1 MKENKKDILYPKIS
15 FCTLKGIWDLG
26 KDLSKIFWV
35 FEDYFATINGFF
47 LTKFYF
53 CISQATHTSFFH
65 FYWGWGSW
73 ERDKRAAHNI
83 PFFFFL
89 FATCKFIIFT
99 ELFLLNKVNLH
110 FFYNKKKSRKILLRK
125 WALDHLQFRL
135 YALAG
140 LHGLKCIL
148 LARLSFK
155 CLDLRNGWN
164 WIKKIKVEEKKKK
177 KKGLGLTWKAK
188 SEESKIRV

>member
-35 FEDYFATINGFF
+35 FEDYFDTINGFF
-47 LTKFYF
+47 PTKFCF
-53 CISQATHTSFFH
+53 CISQATHTHIFFSY
-65 FYWGWGSW
+65 FFNIFIGVGGA

-110 FFYNKKKSRKILLRK
+110 FFYKKENSRKILLRK
-125 WALDHLQFRL
+125 WPLDHLQFRL
-135 YALAG
+135 YALEG
-140 LHGLKCIL
+140 LHGVKCIL
-148 LARLSFK
+148 LDPL
-155 CLDLRNGWN
+155 LN
-164 WIKKIKVEEKKKK
+164 V
-177 KKGLGLTWKAK
+177 
-188 SEESKIRV
+188 